1 MTDIP
6 RIIACLDV
14 DGGRVVK
21 GVRFQGL
28 RVVGDPVEAAAAYE
42 EQGADEVVFLDVS
55 ASSQGR
61 DTLIDTV
68 QETASTLT
76 IPLTVGGGV
85 RSANDV
91 SRLLR
96 SGADKVAIN
105 TAAVSKPEIIG
116 EAAEA
121 FGSQCVVLAIDAKR
135 SGSSW
140 RVYTH
145 GGRRETGLDVLAW
158 AERGQALGAGELL
171 VTSMDRDGT
180 QDGYD
185 LDLYRALRGRVRRP
199 IIASGGC
206 GSSSHI
212 LQVLREKVA
221 DAALVA
227 SVLHENQLTIGGI
240 KQFLSERGVA
250 VRLA

>member
-1 MTDIP
+1 M
-6 RIIACLDV
+6 DV

-227 SVLHENQLTIGGI
+227 SVLHENHLTIGGI

>member
-1 MTDIP
+1 
-6 RIIACLDV
+6 LDV

-21 GVRFQGL
+21 GVRFQDL
-28 RVVGDPVEAAAAYE
+28 RVVGDPAKAAATYE
-42 EQGADEVVFLDVS
+42 EQGADEVVILDVS

-68 QETASTLT
+68 RETASQMT

-85 RSANDV
+85 RSAEDV
-91 SRLLR
+91 YRLLR
-96 SGADKVAIN
+96 SGADRVAIN
-105 TAAVSKPEIIG
+105 TAAVLRPEVLR
-116 EAAEA
+116 EAADA

-140 RVYTH
+140 RVYSH
-145 GGRRETGLDVLAW
+145 GGHRETGLDVLDW
-158 AERGQALGAGELL
+158 AEKGEALGAGEFL

-180 QDGYD
+180 HDGYD
-185 LDLYRALRGRVRRP
+185 LDLYRSLRSRTSRP

-206 GSSSHI
+206 GSPLHI
-212 LQVLREKVA
+212 LQALRENAA

-227 SVLHENQLTIGGI
+227 SVLHDNQLTIGGI
-240 KQFLSERGVA
+240 KQFLRENGVS
-250 VRLA
+250 VRMS

>member
-1 MTDIP
+1 LNVP

-14 DGGRVVK
+14 DAGKLVK

-28 RVVGDPVEAAAAYE
+28 RIVGDPAEAAAAYE

-61 DTLIDTV
+61 DTLVETV
-68 QETASTLT
+68 RETASTLT

-85 RSANDV
+85 RSANDAF
-91 SRLLR
+91 RLLR

-105 TAAVSKPEIIG
+105 TAAVSRPEVLR
-116 EAAEA
+116 EAADA
-121 FGSQCVVLAIDAKR
+121 FGSQCVVLAIDAKS

-140 RVYTH
+140 KVYTH
-145 GGRRETGLDVLAW
+145 GGSRETGLDVLEW

-185 LDLYRALRGRVRRP
+185 LNLYRALRARVHRP

-206 GSSSHI
+206 GSPSDI
-212 LQVLREKVA
+212 FQVLREKIA

-227 SVLHENQLTIGGI
+227 SVLHENQLTVGGI
-240 KQFLSERGVA
+240 KRFLHEKGIT
-250 VRLA
+250 VRVT

>member
-1 MTDIP
+1 MTVP

-14 DGGRVVK
+14 DAGKLVK

-42 EQGADEVVFLDVS
+42 DQGVDEVVFLDVS

-61 DTLIDTV
+61 DTLVETV
-68 QETASTLT
+68 RETASTLT

-91 SRLLR
+91 FRLLR

-105 TAAVSKPEIIG
+105 TAAVSRPEILR
-116 EAAEA
+116 EAADS
-121 FGSQCVVLAIDAKR
+121 FGSQCVVLAIDAKS

-140 RVYTH
+140 QVCTH
-145 GGRRETGLDVLAW
+145 GGSRETGLDVLNW
-158 AERGQALGAGELL
+158 AERGQALGAGEFL
-171 VTSMDRDGT
+171 VTSMDRDGI

-185 LDLYRALRGRVRRP
+185 LNLYRALRHRVHRP

-206 GSSSHI
+206 GSPSDI
-212 LQVLREKVA
+212 LQVLHEKIA

-227 SVLHENQLTIGGI
+227 SVLHENQLTVGGI
-240 KQFLSERGVA
+240 KRFLHEKGIP
-250 VRLA
+250 VRMT